1 LKIFFEF
8 LFFRT
13 QTTKVQQDVN
23 IQRTNDDLPAPQK
36 LLTAGPSGRAQPG
49 RFTATNP
56 PVVNEQTSR
65 FQRPQQQDEQT
76 SRVING
82 NQQSTSEPTRSFS
95 MQIGEL
101 LE

>member
-1 LKIFFEF
+1 MNFFKN
-8 LFFRT
+8 LFRT

-36 LLTAGPSGRAQPG
+36 LLTAGPSGRSQPG

-56 PVVNEQTSR
+56 PVVNEPTSR

-82 NQQSTSEPTRSFS
+82 NQQSTSEQTRPYS